1 MTHMQAVS
9 IAGGIYLV
17 CTPLILL
24 YLRREYRE
32 RGKLGWIG
40 SILHFLLYAP
50 HAMFSCV
57 LAWGTEGIAPL
68 GSLAWIGLPL
78 MILGLG
84 VTIYAMDLFQVF
96 SRWVGSQTPGLQ
108 TGGLYRFSRN
118 PQFVGY
124 GILMLGFMIAWW
136 NSLAWIAF
144 LAYVILVYA
153 VVHVEEEHLT
163 RVYGDAY
170 REYMARVPR
179 FFPWKRSS
187 K

>member
-1 MTHMQAVS
+1 MIYIQAVS

-17 CTPLILL
+17 FTPLILL
-24 YLRREYRE
+24 YLRREYRA
-32 RGKLGWIG
+32 RGKLSWIG

-57 LAWGTEGIAPL
+57 MAWGTEGIAPL
-68 GSLAWIGLPL
+68 GPLAWIGVPL

-84 VTIYAMDLFQVF
+84 ITIYAMDLFQVF

-124 GILMLGFMIAWW
+124 GLLILGYVVAWW
-136 NSLAWIAF
+136 NAWAW
-144 LAYVILVYA
+144 LGMLSYCILVYA
-153 VVHVEEEHLT
+153 VARVEEEHLA
-163 RVYGDAY
+163 RVYGEAY
-170 REYMARVPR
+170 REYCARVRR
-179 FFPWKRSS
+179 FL
-187 K
+187 